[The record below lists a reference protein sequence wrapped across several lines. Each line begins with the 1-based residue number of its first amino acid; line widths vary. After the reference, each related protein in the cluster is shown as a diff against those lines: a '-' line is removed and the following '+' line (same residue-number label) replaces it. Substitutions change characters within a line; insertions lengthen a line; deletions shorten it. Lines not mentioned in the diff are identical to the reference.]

1 MLVSGTLANRANAGF
16 EPTPERYA
24 QLIAYNLLAFAP
36 GRLRLDE
43 AYTVLEPCIGVGDL
57 AAPVAGFSG
66 VRLYAVEQDPQRA
79 AVARERFPEATILTA
94 DLGAVRITPASM
106 SLALCNFPYGY
117 DGVLG
122 GRLEYQMLKQ
132 VTETLMPGGILVTIV
147 PARSGWDN
155 LTIAYVGKHYERVQA
170 WRFFDDAPNEAERFA
185 TFTQIVV
192 LGIKR
197 AQPLL
202 RGRDEI
208 KQTLKGWQ
216 WRAQAGWVGVPPEPL
231 PLAPIAQ
238 PYHVPPTTAQPVMRS
253 AVLSEADILA
263 AVHRAGIQ
271 HSPGYI
277 AATTWQ
283 DNAHVP
289 NPLMAYAG
297 TSHIVGGFVTGFLDG
312 RVLHSPDGT
321 PFVFS
326 SFQSKERIKI
336 ELDAEALE
344 EEQAKGVTSV
354 MVYETTNKP
363 MVGALNLATGE
374 TTFAQGEEVYQLLGS
389 WMATI
394 AGEVIHHRPPL
405 YDPAKVQPWQY
416 RLAATI
422 GADKQL
428 PGAPHPGLAA
438 PQFHM
443 SCALYAGVDQRGRA
457 AVQGAPGTGK
467 TRQTILT
474 AAMLAYRWR
483 HRPGNISRIQRD
495 DGAVSYELVDTVKT
509 LPADEVAVFVE
520 QRQPRWMV
528 RLRRAWKANPYLPGD
543 APRALP
549 IIVAAPKRVVRSAWE
564 QEITGAFPRAEVVHI
579 TGRADL
585 LRFFQRC
592 AESAA
597 PAVFGIIPQSL
608 TRCFTSVVVPDVIAD
623 MQELTVNDLSDT
635 AAERGDPLTDDAG
648 NVTAYLDRAT
658 LQPIT
663 KAETVSIFRYP
674 ACHQIITAPLPFA
687 EDPDEA
693 GPVEAIEWFVQ
704 QKRWCTNTVL
714 AHHNHDPETGE
725 ALGQPILRPCNAPLW
740 TTKRLSDGDA
750 GDLDIGTWTWA
761 VEELEQGRRQ
771 SWLPRPSAQHSR
783 IIRTPDG
790 FATAPIYTDAES
802 PFRTLYRDFA
812 GCVALA
818 IIDES
823 HNAMGE
829 NTDIAR
835 SIHYAQL
842 AAQPSIYASGTHYA
856 GTLDRFYH
864 YWFRFDPHFWRQ
876 FGFSWR
882 DGPAAAQVFGVIQ
895 TWIRE
900 YPEKANKGTGAQT
913 RTTSNSVLAP
923 GIDAALFP
931 YLLES
936 MGFLTIHDVGV
947 LMPEKREFPRLVGMH
962 DPVLDVV
969 RRRAVDK
976 PKAEEWIAR
985 RNLEAAYNEMVGKL
999 ELLSKNRIAAATI
1012 AKGTIPRWYPPL
1024 CCAEPAFTVT
1034 RQRRTEWGKLIGE
1047 EVILTTPVLASDY
1060 IYPLER
1066 ALRKEAHKELKAGR
1080 RVMIYIEQVGK
1091 RHIDQRLEHILRP
1104 IARAH
1109 RTGIWCL
1116 TTAVDAREREAEIC
1130 AAVDRGNHIAIVPYR
1145 LVSEGVNLQ
1154 RHIDSILWYEMA
1166 RNRFAL
1172 DQASDRAWRL
1182 GRPVEADGTQRPV
1195 YIYFFAYA
1203 LSAGHKKLRKLAQE
1217 NGAAQLFAGNTP
1229 EGALA
1234 HSVGANKTPI
1244 ARMSASL
1251 EEQQAS
1257 LDAAFA
1263 QRAADLSATLARGR
1277 KLHTSADP
1285 VPVQLAMAWA
1295 APARSS
1301 DLWGTRRPRST
1312 STAIHGARKAAVTF
1326 GEAAIWTAKR
1336 GGGKPRETPPTD
1348 AG

>member
-147 PARSGWDN
+147 PARSGWDS

-192 LGIKR
+192 MGIKR

-297 TSHIVGGFVTGFLDG
+297 TSHIVGGFVTGFLAG

-483 HRPGNISRIQRD
+483 HRPSNIQRRMGH
-495 DGAVSYELVDTVKT
+495 DGTVTYELLDVQKT
-509 LPADEVAVFVE
+509 LPPDEVEAFVGV
-520 QRQPRWMV
+520 RQPRSLR
-528 RLRRAWKANPYLPGD
+528 RLRRAWKANPHVPGD

-549 IIVAAPKRVVRSAWE
+549 IIVTSPRRVVRSAWE
-564 QEITGAFPRAEVVHI
+564 QEIEGAFPRAEVVHI
-579 TGRADL
+579 EGRADL
-585 LRFFQRC
+585 LRFFRRC
-592 AESAA
+592 AESSA
-597 PAVFGIIPQSL
+597 PAVFGIVPQSL
-608 TRCFTSVVVPDVIAD
+608 TRCFTTVVVPDVIAES
-623 MQELTVNDLSDT
+623 QEVTLNDLSEA
-635 AAERGDPLTDDAG
+635 AAEKGDPLTDDAG
-648 NVTAYLDRAT
+648 NVTAYIDPAT
-658 LQPIT
+658 GQPIT
-663 KAETVSIFRYP
+663 TTQTVNLFRCP
-674 ACHQIITAPLPFA
+674 ACHQVITAPLPFA
-687 EDPDEA
+687 EDPDEE
-693 GPVEAIEWFVQ
+693 GPVEAIEWFER
-704 QKRWCTNTVL
+704 QKRWCTNAVL
-714 AHHNHDPETGE
+714 VSHQRDVETGE
-725 ALGQPILRPCNAPLW
+725 ALGEPILRTCGAPLW
-740 TTKRLSDGDA
+740 TTRRLGTEPA
-750 GDLDIGTWTWA
+750 ADLDYGAWVRGID
-761 VEELEQGRRQ
+761 ELEAARRT
-771 SWLPRPSAQHSR
+771 SWLPRPA
-783 IIRTPDG
+783 
-790 FATAPIYTDAES
+790 
-802 PFRTLYRDFA
+802 
-812 GCVALA
+812 
-818 IIDES
+818 
-823 HNAMGE
+823 
-829 NTDIAR
+829 
-835 SIHYAQL
+835 
-842 AAQPSIYASGTHYA
+842 
-856 GTLDRFYH
+856 
-864 YWFRFDPHFWRQ
+864 
-876 FGFSWR
+876 
-882 DGPAAAQVFGVIQ
+882 
-895 TWIRE
+895 
-900 YPEKANKGTGAQT
+900 
-913 RTTSNSVLAP
+913 
-923 GIDAALFP
+923 
-931 YLLES
+931 
-936 MGFLTIHDVGV
+936 
-947 LMPEKREFPRLVGMH
+947 
-962 DPVLDVV
+962 
-969 RRRAVDK
+969 
-976 PKAEEWIAR
+976 
-985 RNLEAAYNEMVGKL
+985 
-999 ELLSKNRIAAATI
+999 
-1012 AKGTIPRWYPPL
+1012 
-1024 CCAEPAFTVT
+1024 
-1034 RQRRTEWGKLIGE
+1034 
-1047 EVILTTPVLASDY
+1047 
-1060 IYPLER
+1060 
-1066 ALRKEAHKELKAGR
+1066 
-1080 RVMIYIEQVGK
+1080 
-1091 RHIDQRLEHILRP
+1091 
-1104 IARAH
+1104 
-1109 RTGIWCL
+1109 
-1116 TTAVDAREREAEIC
+1116 
-1130 AAVDRGNHIAIVPYR
+1130 
-1145 LVSEGVNLQ
+1145 
-1154 RHIDSILWYEMA
+1154 
-1166 RNRFAL
+1166 
-1172 DQASDRAWRL
+1172 
-1182 GRPVEADGTQRPV
+1182 
-1195 YIYFFAYA
+1195 
-1203 LSAGHKKLRKLAQE
+1203 
-1217 NGAAQLFAGNTP
+1217 
-1229 EGALA
+1229 
-1234 HSVGANKTPI
+1234 
-1244 ARMSASL
+1244 
-1251 EEQQAS
+1251 
-1257 LDAAFA
+1257 
-1263 QRAADLSATLARGR
+1263 
-1277 KLHTSADP
+1277 
-1285 VPVQLAMAWA
+1285 
-1295 APARSS
+1295 
-1301 DLWGTRRPRST
+1301 
-1312 STAIHGARKAAVTF
+1312 
-1326 GEAAIWTAKR
+1326 
-1336 GGGKPRETPPTD
+1336 
-1348 AG
+1348 